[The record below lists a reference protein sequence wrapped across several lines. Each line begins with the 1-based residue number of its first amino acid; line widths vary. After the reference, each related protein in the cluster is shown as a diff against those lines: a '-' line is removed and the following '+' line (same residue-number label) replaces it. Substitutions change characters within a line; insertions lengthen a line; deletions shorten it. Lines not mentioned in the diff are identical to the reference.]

1 MKIYSLFLRLGVT
14 ILIWPLFSCTHSAKP
29 TANSTPSFPVT
40 FEVNAPGRSQL
51 ELRFPVFWN
60 QYRMPSVPMKKTGD
74 KFQATVKLPQ
84 NSLIRYQ
91 YADAK
96 LSWDNREQFE
106 PDQEVNRMLWVTSP
120 LAITDTT
127 YSFGAQSVPRPIR
140 LFGKITDRESGEPII
155 ESIIIADGIMTFANG
170 EGSYELELRAT
181 GEKHQ
186 VIAYLLD
193 GSYHTQAYEVTL
205 LDNQEINFSL
215 EKAQAA
221 RVTLQI
227 SGSPPP
233 YHQIRL
239 YTSAEQ
245 TGPRFLYQ
253 NRLLTENFV
262 VIDGEKSLDLYEGQY
277 VDYLYTVGNP
287 EISFEKNN
295 GKQVIRNLVAQDGLV
310 IQNKLGGFL
319 GKNAVQL
326 MVQVPDYTD
335 SGDVIGVYGLHPSLL
350 FLHPAGQNQW
360 VLGLDGGLPAA
371 GSQYRYFKSYFD
383 WGNESKTDR
392 TFSQQSS
399 NDVVESWKHQSQAVT
414 TAIVPT
420 PTIHHSFDIFAYF
433 YDFYSPTHA
442 TLIGSAVNRVA
453 QKGLHG
459 IVLSQIW
466 GYAKLEPTPKISR
479 FTPMTL
485 YMPLFEITRATK
497 IAHEKGLKV
506 TLYPQGGV
514 GYSGDHLY
522 NETFWEAW
530 LGEIKAFNLYNARCA
545 EHAGVDAVLLQD
557 RQPGLNMP
565 QSYQNT
571 FNQRMKDIIQE
582 MRAVYHGNIITVYDH
597 ITPGAM
603 DYWKEGDFV
612 SDKVWDSLGLT
623 DDASPEEIEQAAAT
637 LLDSKYKPI
646 YQESGKPFIINQL
659 AYFDITGA
667 VGGATV
673 PEDHGSNTDLNH
685 QYPLNLEEHRR
696 IYEAF
701 MKAINDRDWIA
712 GVYLFGYGFTDLPEA
727 REIDVRAKPA
737 EDTVSAWAKAIRNH

>member
-1 MKIYSLFLRLGVT
+1 MKIHSLFPRLGFIVL
-14 ILIWPLFSCTHSAKP
+14 ILLVLACSCSAKP
-29 TANSTPSFPVT
+29 AANPASSFPVT
-40 FEVNAPGRSQL
+40 FEVNAPGRTTL

-60 QYRMPSVPMKKTGD
+60 QLRMPSVPMKKTGD

-91 YADAK
+91 YTDPK
-96 LSWDNREQFE
+96 LSYDNREQFE

-120 LAITDTT
+120 LAVTDTT

-155 ESIIIADGIMTFANG
+155 ESIIISDGIWTFANG

-193 GSYHTQAYEVTL
+193 GSYHAQAYEVAL
-205 LDNQEINFSL
+205 QENQEINFSL
-215 EKAQAA
+215 EKARAA
-221 RVTLQI
+221 RVTLQV

-239 YTSAEQ
+239 YSSAEQ
-245 TGPRFLYQ
+245 TGPRFLSQ
-253 NRLLTENFV
+253 NRLITENFV

-277 VDYLYTVGNP
+277 IDYLYTVGNP
-287 EISFEKNN
+287 DKSFENNN
-295 GKQVIRNLVAQDGLV
+295 GEQVIRNLVAQDGLV
-310 IQNKLGGFL
+310 IQDKLGGFL
-319 GKNAVQL
+319 GKDAVQL

-335 SGDVIGVYGLHPSLL
+335 PGDVIGVSGLHPSLL

-371 GSQYRYFKSYFD
+371 GSQYRYFKSYT
-383 WGNESKTDR
+383 GNGDESKTDR

-414 TAIVPT
+414 ATIVPT
-420 PTIHHSFDIFAYF
+420 PTINHSFDIFAYF
-433 YDFYSPTHA
+433 YDFYSPTNA
-442 TLIGSAVNRVA
+442 MLIEPAVNRVA
-453 QKGLHG
+453 RKGFHG
-459 IVLSQIW
+459 IVLSQVW
-466 GYAKLEPTPKISR
+466 GYAKVEPTPQLSR
-479 FTPMTL
+479 FAPMTL
-485 YMPLFEITRATK
+485 YMPFFEITRVTK

-506 TLYPQGGV
+506 TLYPQGGM

-522 NETFWEAW
+522 NEIFWEAW

-565 QSYQNT
+565 SGYQAT
-571 FNQRMKDIIQE
+571 FNQRMKEIIQG
-582 MRAVYHGNIITVYDH
+582 MRAVYHGKIITVYDRF
-597 ITPGAM
+597 TPGAM

-612 SDKVWDSLGLT
+612 SDKIWDNLGLAPG
-623 DDASPEEIEQAAAT
+623 ASTAEIDQAAAA
-637 LLDSKYKPI
+637 LLDSKYKPV

-667 VGGATV
+667 VGGAVV
-673 PEDHGSNTDLNH
+673 PEDQGSNTDFNH

-701 MKAINDRDWIA
+701 MKAINDRDWIT
-712 GVYLFGYGFTDLPEA
+712 GVYLFGYGFTDSPEA

-737 EDTVSAWAKAIRNH
+737 EDTVNAWAKAIRNY